1 MMHGIER
8 SAVSARRHLACIVR
22 VSVDNHGPPCT
33 LCKSVVSI
41 LECRSLRICGRSLV
55 FFSDSFSPRA
65 HGTTPVTIIFS
76 VGTRCGLF
84 PVSLLESLE
93 RGKFRSFSER
103 QDREQILARA
113 TDKEIST

>member
-22 VSVDNHGPPCT
+22 VSVDNHGPRCT

-55 FFSDSFSPRA
+55 LFSDSFSPRA
-65 HGTTPVTIIFS
+65 HGTTPVTIIFF
-76 VGTRCGLF
+76 GRNAMRFIPRF
-84 PVSLLESLE
+84 PL
-93 RGKFRSFSER
+93 
-103 QDREQILARA
+103 RELR
-113 TDKEIST
+113 KR

>member
-22 VSVDNHGPPCT
+22 VSVDNHGPRCT

-41 LECRSLRICGRSLV
+41 LECRSLWICGRSLV
-55 FFSDSFSPRA
+55 FFSDSFGPRA

-93 RGKFRSFSER
+93 KGKFRSFSER